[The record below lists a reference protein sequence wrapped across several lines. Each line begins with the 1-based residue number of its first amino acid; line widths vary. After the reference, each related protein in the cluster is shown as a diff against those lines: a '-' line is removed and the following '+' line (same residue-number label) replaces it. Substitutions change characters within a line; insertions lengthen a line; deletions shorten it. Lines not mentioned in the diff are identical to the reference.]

1 MHLKPNGS
9 QSSYRSLDAEKV
21 VATVSRLRDRIGERF
36 PGSGL
41 SRVSEELLAVAK
53 ESVSRSAWIGKPLLG
68 VRIGVA
74 ALVLLLVLVLGAA
87 LLSLRMPSSTLDLGA
102 FVQIM
107 ESGIN
112 DIVLMGAGIYFLVT
126 LESRIKRK
134 VVIKAVHELRALA
147 HIVDTHQLTKD
158 PERLSRSGSDTA
170 SSPRFTMTP
179 FELSRYLDYCAE
191 SLSLIGKIAALHVQR
206 FDDSEALGAVDD
218 IEDLTTGL
226 SRKIWQKIAL
236 ISRSNPLD
244 AGG

>member
-1 MHLKPNGS
+1 MHSKSDRSLN
-9 QSSYRSLDAEKV
+9 SYRSLDAEKV
-21 VATVSRLRDRIGERF
+21 VVTVSRLRDRIGERF

-41 SRVSEELLAVAK
+41 SRVSEELLAVAQ
-53 ESVSRSAWIGKPLLG
+53 ESVSRSAWIGKPLIG
-68 VRIGVA
+68 VRIGVTV
-74 ALVLLLVLVLGAA
+74 LVLLLLLVLIAA
-87 LLSLRMPSSTLDLGA
+87 LLSLKMPASALDLGA

-170 SSPRFTMTP
+170 SSPKLTMTP
-179 FELSRYLDYCAE
+179 FQLSRYLDYCAE
-191 SLSLIGKIAALHVQR
+191 LLSLIGKVAALHVQR

-226 SRKIWQKIAL
+226 SRKVWQKIAL
-236 ISRSNPLD
+236 ISRPGSLD
-244 AGG
+244 MGG